1 MDQHTLAT
9 LLEDLPLAS
18 LRYFDTVDSTNSLA
32 AHWAGDGA
40 PNLSLVVTDE
50 QTVGRGRLGRRWITP
65 PGVAL
70 AFSLIFQV
78 TDEDGELHN
87 VPFHRV
93 RDVYRDGKLIW
104 HREA

>member
-1 MDQHTLAT
+1 MTPIHE
-9 LLEDLPLAS
+9 LLNRIRWDRAFAQGEFIIGYYDRIKAQTINVPFRAISYDEDD
-18 LRYFDTVDSTNSLA
+18 RFT
-32 AHWAGDGA
+32 
-40 PNLSLVVTDE
+40 
-50 QTVGRGRLGRRWITP
+50 
-65 PGVAL
+65 
-70 AFSLIFQV
+70 FQV